1 MPESCHCQVAPA
13 GGIHRAT
20 GVADGDAVG
29 AADWAGVE
37 AGVPEALGAADGDGA
52 AVGGETDADAG
63 ADADGDAGGARE
75 AASGAG
81 EHAATTST
89 SVTARPAWPS
99 RSRQRT
105 AAIPYPI
112 VRIRR
117 GFAIVIWSISA
128 WLTPR
133 SRRRGRKVSARYV
146 YPLPS

>member
-1 MPESCHCQVAPA
+1 MPESCHCQVTPA
-13 GGIHRAT
+13 GGTQRAT

-37 AGVPEALGAADGDGA
+37 AGGPEAFGAADGDGA
-52 AVGGETDADAG
+52 AVDGETDADAG
-63 ADADGDAGGARE
+63 ADADAGGVEE

-81 EHAATTST
+81 EHAATVST
-89 SVTARPAWPS
+89 SASVAPARPG
-99 RSRQRT
+99 RSRERT

-133 SRRRGRKVSARYV
+133 SRRRGRNVSARYV